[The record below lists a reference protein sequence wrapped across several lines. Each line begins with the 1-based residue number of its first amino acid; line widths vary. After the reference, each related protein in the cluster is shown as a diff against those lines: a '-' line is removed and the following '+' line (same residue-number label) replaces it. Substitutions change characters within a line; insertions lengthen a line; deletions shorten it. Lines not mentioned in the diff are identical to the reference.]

1 MCIVYELHCVCGV
14 ECYPISKHF
23 QVKADNHVSQ
33 NLAHV
38 ITYYGTHLGLL
49 TFLSLLS
56 SSRWPVLLLEE
67 SRRWERDCVFRFVA
81 LLMVSMIRGINKPHP
96 LDSTGC
102 TAHAHWIALALIDNK
117 CAQCKRCT
125 IKERGRGLSH
135 CTFVY
140 ADLVK
145 VLSN

>member
-1 MCIVYELHCVCGV
+1 M
-14 ECYPISKHF
+14 
-23 QVKADNHVSQ
+23 
-33 NLAHV
+33 
-38 ITYYGTHLGLL
+38 
-49 TFLSLLS
+49 
-56 SSRWPVLLLEE
+56 LLLEE

-96 LDSTGC
+96 LDFTGC
-102 TAHAHWIALALIDNK
+102 TAHAHWIALALIELARLIK

-125 IKERGRGLSH
+125 IKEKGRGLSH